1 MDNPD
6 VKPMSSDPAI
16 PPENRNLTAKTLIG
30 DEIKNMEGEVLG
42 HVEDLML
49 DVKGGKIEYAV
60 VAHGGVL
67 GLGEKL
73 FAIPWNALTID
84 RPGQFLVLNV
94 AKEVLLS
101 AEGFDK
107 DAWPNTADPEWREK
121 IEMHYHM
128 EPLEPDS
135 L

>member
-1 MDNPD
+1 MDNLD
-6 VKPMSSDPAI
+6 VTPMTSDPTVS
-16 PPENRNLTAKTLIG
+16 PENRNLTAQTIIG

-49 DVKGGKIEYAV
+49 DVKGGKIAYAV

-73 FAIPWNALTID
+73 FAIPWDALSID

-94 AKEVLLS
+94 AKEVLQS

-107 DAWPNTADPEWREK
+107 DAWPNTADPDWQQK
-121 IEMHYHM
+121 IEQHYRM
-128 EPLEPDS
+128 EPLDS
-135 L
+135 EGL